1 MFTGIIQ
8 GQGEVLALR
17 DSGTERRFTLRPRF
31 SLPAIVDGES
41 IAINGACLSVETHGE
56 AVFTV
61 YASAETL
68 SRTTLGSLKTGD
80 SVNMERALAL
90 GDRLGGHLVSGHV
103 DCLATVRSVTGAG
116 QSLCCRLN
124 FPQEYAPEVIA
135 KGSVTLD
142 GISLTVNDRGP
153 DFLEVNIIPDTQ
165 KRTTM
170 RHWRP
175 GTLVNMETDLIGK
188 YVRSLLGP
196 WQPEGA
202 GAAAN
207 AKSAPAAGLSREI
220 LLRNGFI

>member
-1 MFTGIIQ
+1 M
-8 GQGEVLALR
+8 
-17 DSGTERRFTLRPRF
+17 
-31 SLPAIVDGES
+31 
-41 IAINGACLSVETHGE
+41 
-56 AVFTV
+56 
-61 YASAETL
+61 
-68 SRTTLGSLKTGD
+68 
-80 SVNMERALAL
+80 
-90 GDRLGGHLVSGHV
+90 
-103 DCLATVRSVTGAG
+103 RSVTGAG

-170 RHWRP
+170 RNWRP

-188 YVRSLLGP
+188 YVRSLLVP
-196 WQPEGA
+196 WLPQGA
-202 GAAAN
+202 EPAAASAKN
-207 AKSAPAAGLSREI
+207 AQAASLSREM